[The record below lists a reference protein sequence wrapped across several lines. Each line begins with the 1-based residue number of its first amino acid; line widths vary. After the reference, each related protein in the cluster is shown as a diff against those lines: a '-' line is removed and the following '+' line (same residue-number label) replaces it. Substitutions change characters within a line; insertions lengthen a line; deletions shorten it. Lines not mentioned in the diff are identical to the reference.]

1 MFKEPYSVNN
11 YINFLFYGVDLETT
25 FPRTEILTIYK
36 NKYERLS
43 KTLPDNA
50 HSINTAYLVI
60 DNFITILNKYYPK
73 FLNNERILLFKNLY
87 NQDKYDKLI
96 FNSNLSLSFV
106 EIETDDDDLW
116 MDIVTNIYYFCNEYI
131 NYIHDDSK
139 DAYRILTISI
149 PINEYFNI
157 EKIPDIRDYN
167 PIISLSYY
175 DMIKDISV
183 DKSIKEIFTSEL
195 RYLINDNNVIK
206 NKLFTELLENC
217 ININI
222 YDTSIDVIRNIC
234 REIISYISKD
244 NLYLILHLQFRI
256 LEKIF
261 SSNLYNDPDF
271 ESMLIKKLTTI
282 MAIDIAI
289 YNESLNIDY
298 ENLKLLLLA
307 YNYCIITVQ
316 DMIDRLSND
325 LNGKKISM
333 FMYKSQL
340 FKSRNKPVL
349 VILYILMTIAS
360 VFIFFKITNI
370 KISIPLDMIP
380 NKWSDFDF
388 WSKMGKEYKE
398 KFEYV
403 LYMKK
408 YGVDIYNIENLLKSV
423 LYSVF
428 TIILFV
434 INLRII
440 KIDDIKTLII
450 NNGVSILCSFVA
462 ILMIWNKYNFDVNI
476 TMVWLI
482 YPLYLCGDYFI
493 KVHGK
498 YLIYEE
504 EVNTEVKIMI

>member
-1 MFKEPYSVNN
+1 MNSLLKHIIKIILIFTLIMCWGISLGYANN
-11 YINFLFYGVDLETT
+11 IGSENKTLNFYFENENYN
-25 FPRTEILTIYK
+25 TEII
-36 NKYERLS
+36 
-43 KTLPDNA
+43 
-50 HSINTAYLVI
+50 
-60 DNFITILNKYYPK
+60 
-73 FLNNERILLFKNLY
+73 
-87 NQDKYDKLI
+87 
-96 FNSNLSLSFV
+96 
-106 EIETDDDDLW
+106 
-116 MDIVTNIYYFCNEYI
+116 
-131 NYIHDDSK
+131 
-139 DAYRILTISI
+139 
-149 PINEYFNI
+149 
-157 EKIPDIRDYN
+157 
-167 PIISLSYY
+167 
-175 DMIKDISV
+175 
-183 DKSIKEIFTSEL
+183 KSIKEADPEL
-195 RYLINDNNVIK
+195 AIVGWAEEALQSANNPDLGKTASDLDVLIVK
-206 NKLFTELLENC
+206 G
-217 ININI
+217 
-222 YDTSIDVIRNIC
+222 
-234 REIISYISKD
+234 
-244 NLYLILHLQFRI
+244 
-256 LEKIF
+256 
-261 SSNLYNDPDF
+261 SSNLLVKGSNLFTDDLEGCLIDSDTSYKLFGSSNCVGREIVYNDRTLIVRGILKGSKANIMIQASEDPSQVLDGLTIDGTDLTLNKIEDF
-271 ESMLIKKLTTI
+271 KMMFGINEMAISGNIYYMLAKLIALMFPIIALVLILIKV
-282 MAIDIAI
+282 IA
-289 YNESLNIDY
+289 S
-298 ENLKLLLLA
+298 
-307 YNYCIITVQ
+307 
-316 DMIDRLSND
+316 
-325 LNGKKISM
+325 
-333 FMYKSQL
+333 L

-370 KISIPLDMIP
+370 KIAIPLDMIP

-476 TMVWLI
+476 TMIWLI

>member
-1 MFKEPYSVNN
+1 MNSLSKHIIKIILIFTLIMCWGISLGHANN
-11 YINFLFYGVDLETT
+11 IASENKTLNFYFENENYN
-25 FPRTEILTIYK
+25 TEII
-36 NKYERLS
+36 
-43 KTLPDNA
+43 
-50 HSINTAYLVI
+50 
-60 DNFITILNKYYPK
+60 
-73 FLNNERILLFKNLY
+73 
-87 NQDKYDKLI
+87 
-96 FNSNLSLSFV
+96 
-106 EIETDDDDLW
+106 
-116 MDIVTNIYYFCNEYI
+116 
-131 NYIHDDSK
+131 
-139 DAYRILTISI
+139 
-149 PINEYFNI
+149 
-157 EKIPDIRDYN
+157 
-167 PIISLSYY
+167 
-175 DMIKDISV
+175 
-183 DKSIKEIFTSEL
+183 KSIKEADPEL
-195 RYLINDNNVIK
+195 AIVGWAEEALQSANNPDLGKTASDLDVLTIK
-206 NKLFTELLENC
+206 G
-217 ININI
+217 
-222 YDTSIDVIRNIC
+222 
-234 REIISYISKD
+234 
-244 NLYLILHLQFRI
+244 
-256 LEKIF
+256 
-261 SSNLYNDPDF
+261 SSNLLVKGSNLFTDDLEGCLIDSDTSYKLFGSSNCVGREIVYNDRTLIVRGILKGCKANIMIQASEDPSQVLDGLTIDGTDLTLNKIEDF
-271 ESMLIKKLTTI
+271 KMMFGINEMAISGNIYYMVAKFIALMFPIIALALILIKV
-282 MAIDIAI
+282 
-289 YNESLNIDY
+289 
-298 ENLKLLLLA
+298 
-307 YNYCIITVQ
+307 IT
-316 DMIDRLSND
+316 S
-325 LNGKKISM
+325 
-333 FMYKSQL
+333 L

-380 NKWSDFDF
+380 NKWSDFEF

-476 TMVWLI
+476 TMIWLI

>member
-1 MFKEPYSVNN
+1 MIRYLKHIVRIILIFALIMCWGISLGYANN
-11 YINFLFYGVDLETT
+11 IGSENKTLNFYFENENYN
-25 FPRTEILTIYK
+25 TEII
-36 NKYERLS
+36 
-43 KTLPDNA
+43 
-50 HSINTAYLVI
+50 
-60 DNFITILNKYYPK
+60 
-73 FLNNERILLFKNLY
+73 
-87 NQDKYDKLI
+87 
-96 FNSNLSLSFV
+96 
-106 EIETDDDDLW
+106 
-116 MDIVTNIYYFCNEYI
+116 
-131 NYIHDDSK
+131 
-139 DAYRILTISI
+139 
-149 PINEYFNI
+149 
-157 EKIPDIRDYN
+157 
-167 PIISLSYY
+167 
-175 DMIKDISV
+175 
-183 DKSIKEIFTSEL
+183 KSIKEADPEL
-195 RYLINDNNVIK
+195 AIVGWAEEALQSANNPDLGKTASDLDVLTIK
-206 NKLFTELLENC
+206 G
-217 ININI
+217 
-222 YDTSIDVIRNIC
+222 
-234 REIISYISKD
+234 
-244 NLYLILHLQFRI
+244 
-256 LEKIF
+256 
-261 SSNLYNDPDF
+261 SSNLLVKGSNLFTDDLEGCLIDSDTSYKLFGSSNCVGREIVYNDRTLIVRGILKGSKANIMIQASEDPSQVLDGLTIDGTDLTLNKIEDF
-271 ESMLIKKLTTI
+271 KMMFGINEMAISGNIYYMVAKFIALMFPIIALALILIKV
-282 MAIDIAI
+282 
-289 YNESLNIDY
+289 
-298 ENLKLLLLA
+298 
-307 YNYCIITVQ
+307 IT
-316 DMIDRLSND
+316 S
-325 LNGKKISM
+325 
-333 FMYKSQL
+333 L

-476 TMVWLI
+476 TMIWLI

>member
-1 MFKEPYSVNN
+1 MNSLSKHIIKIILIFTLIMCWGISLGHANN
-11 YINFLFYGVDLETT
+11 IASENKTLNFYFENENYN
-25 FPRTEILTIYK
+25 TEII
-36 NKYERLS
+36 
-43 KTLPDNA
+43 
-50 HSINTAYLVI
+50 
-60 DNFITILNKYYPK
+60 
-73 FLNNERILLFKNLY
+73 
-87 NQDKYDKLI
+87 
-96 FNSNLSLSFV
+96 
-106 EIETDDDDLW
+106 
-116 MDIVTNIYYFCNEYI
+116 
-131 NYIHDDSK
+131 
-139 DAYRILTISI
+139 
-149 PINEYFNI
+149 
-157 EKIPDIRDYN
+157 
-167 PIISLSYY
+167 
-175 DMIKDISV
+175 
-183 DKSIKEIFTSEL
+183 KSIKEADPEL
-195 RYLINDNNVIK
+195 AIVGWAEEALQSANNPDLGKTASDLDVLIIK
-206 NKLFTELLENC
+206 G
-217 ININI
+217 
-222 YDTSIDVIRNIC
+222 
-234 REIISYISKD
+234 
-244 NLYLILHLQFRI
+244 
-256 LEKIF
+256 
-261 SSNLYNDPDF
+261 SSNLLVKGSNLFTDDLEGCLIDSDTSYKLFGSSNCVGREIVYNDRTLIVRGILKGCKANIMIQASEDPSQVLDGLTIDGTDLTLNKIEDF
-271 ESMLIKKLTTI
+271 KMMFGINEMAISGNIYYMVAKFIALMFPIIALALILIKV
-282 MAIDIAI
+282 
-289 YNESLNIDY
+289 
-298 ENLKLLLLA
+298 
-307 YNYCIITVQ
+307 IT
-316 DMIDRLSND
+316 S
-325 LNGKKISM
+325 
-333 FMYKSQL
+333 L

-476 TMVWLI
+476 TMIWLI

>member
-1 MFKEPYSVNN
+1 MNSLSKHIIKIILIFTLIMCWGISLGHANN
-11 YINFLFYGVDLETT
+11 IASENKTLNFYFENENYN
-25 FPRTEILTIYK
+25 TEII
-36 NKYERLS
+36 
-43 KTLPDNA
+43 
-50 HSINTAYLVI
+50 
-60 DNFITILNKYYPK
+60 
-73 FLNNERILLFKNLY
+73 
-87 NQDKYDKLI
+87 
-96 FNSNLSLSFV
+96 
-106 EIETDDDDLW
+106 
-116 MDIVTNIYYFCNEYI
+116 
-131 NYIHDDSK
+131 
-139 DAYRILTISI
+139 
-149 PINEYFNI
+149 
-157 EKIPDIRDYN
+157 
-167 PIISLSYY
+167 
-175 DMIKDISV
+175 
-183 DKSIKEIFTSEL
+183 KSIKEADPEL
-195 RYLINDNNVIK
+195 AIVGWAEEALQSANNPDLGKTASDLDVLTIK
-206 NKLFTELLENC
+206 G
-217 ININI
+217 
-222 YDTSIDVIRNIC
+222 
-234 REIISYISKD
+234 
-244 NLYLILHLQFRI
+244 
-256 LEKIF
+256 
-261 SSNLYNDPDF
+261 SSNLLVKGSNLFTDDLEGCLIDSDTSYKLFGSSNCVGREIVYNDRTLIVRGILKGCKANIMIQASEDPSQVLDGLTIDGTDLTLNKIEDF
-271 ESMLIKKLTTI
+271 KMMFGINEMAISGNIYYMLAKFIALMFPIIALVLILIK
-282 MAIDIAI
+282 
-289 YNESLNIDY
+289 
-298 ENLKLLLLA
+298 
-307 YNYCIITVQ
+307 V
-316 DMIDRLSND
+316 
-325 LNGKKISM
+325 IS
-333 FMYKSQL
+333 SL

-476 TMVWLI
+476 TMIWLI

>member
-1 MFKEPYSVNN
+1 MIQASEDPSQV
-11 YINFLFYGVDLETT
+11 LDG
-25 FPRTEILTIYK
+25 LTIDGTD
-36 NKYERLS
+36 L
-43 KTLPDNA
+43 T
-50 HSINTAYLVI
+50 
-60 DNFITILNKYYPK
+60 LNKIEDFK
-73 FLNNERILLFKNLY
+73 MMFGINEMAI
-87 NQDKYDKLI
+87 
-96 FNSNLSLSFV
+96 SG
-106 EIETDDDDLW
+106 
-116 MDIVTNIYYFCNEYI
+116 NIYYMVAKFI
-131 NYIHDDSK
+131 ALI
-139 DAYRILTISI
+139 
-149 PINEYFNI
+149 F
-157 EKIPDIRDYN
+157 
-167 PIISLSYY
+167 PIIAL
-175 DMIKDISV
+175 V
-183 DKSIKEIFTSEL
+183 
-195 RYLINDNNVIK
+195 
-206 NKLFTELLENC
+206 
-217 ININI
+217 
-222 YDTSIDVIRNIC
+222 
-234 REIISYISKD
+234 
-244 NLYLILHLQFRI
+244 LILI
-256 LEKIF
+256 KVI
-261 SSNLYNDPDF
+261 SS
-271 ESMLIKKLTTI
+271 
-282 MAIDIAI
+282 
-289 YNESLNIDY
+289 
-298 ENLKLLLLA
+298 
-307 YNYCIITVQ
+307 
-316 DMIDRLSND
+316 
-325 LNGKKISM
+325 
-333 FMYKSQL
+333 L

-476 TMVWLI
+476 TMIWLI

>member
-1 MFKEPYSVNN
+1 MNSLSKHIIKIILIFTLIMCWGISLGHANN
-11 YINFLFYGVDLETT
+11 IASENKTLNFYFENENYN
-25 FPRTEILTIYK
+25 TEII
-36 NKYERLS
+36 
-43 KTLPDNA
+43 
-50 HSINTAYLVI
+50 
-60 DNFITILNKYYPK
+60 
-73 FLNNERILLFKNLY
+73 
-87 NQDKYDKLI
+87 
-96 FNSNLSLSFV
+96 
-106 EIETDDDDLW
+106 
-116 MDIVTNIYYFCNEYI
+116 
-131 NYIHDDSK
+131 
-139 DAYRILTISI
+139 
-149 PINEYFNI
+149 
-157 EKIPDIRDYN
+157 
-167 PIISLSYY
+167 
-175 DMIKDISV
+175 
-183 DKSIKEIFTSEL
+183 KSIKEADPEL
-195 RYLINDNNVIK
+195 AIVGWAEEALQSANNPDLGKTASDLDVLTIK
-206 NKLFTELLENC
+206 G
-217 ININI
+217 
-222 YDTSIDVIRNIC
+222 
-234 REIISYISKD
+234 
-244 NLYLILHLQFRI
+244 
-256 LEKIF
+256 
-261 SSNLYNDPDF
+261 SSNLLVKGSNLFTDDLDGCLIDSDTSYKLFGSSNCVGRDIVYNDRTLIVRGILKGCKANIMIQASEDPSQVLDGLTIDGTDLTLNKIEDF
-271 ESMLIKKLTTI
+271 KMMFGINEMAISGNIYYMVAKFIALMFPIIALALILIKV
-282 MAIDIAI
+282 
-289 YNESLNIDY
+289 
-298 ENLKLLLLA
+298 
-307 YNYCIITVQ
+307 IT
-316 DMIDRLSND
+316 S
-325 LNGKKISM
+325 
-333 FMYKSQL
+333 L

-476 TMVWLI
+476 TMIWLI

>member
-1 MFKEPYSVNN
+1 MNSLLKHIIKIILIFTLIMCWGISLGHANN
-11 YINFLFYGVDLETT
+11 IASENKTLNFYFENENYN
-25 FPRTEILTIYK
+25 TEII
-36 NKYERLS
+36 
-43 KTLPDNA
+43 
-50 HSINTAYLVI
+50 
-60 DNFITILNKYYPK
+60 
-73 FLNNERILLFKNLY
+73 
-87 NQDKYDKLI
+87 
-96 FNSNLSLSFV
+96 
-106 EIETDDDDLW
+106 
-116 MDIVTNIYYFCNEYI
+116 
-131 NYIHDDSK
+131 
-139 DAYRILTISI
+139 
-149 PINEYFNI
+149 
-157 EKIPDIRDYN
+157 
-167 PIISLSYY
+167 
-175 DMIKDISV
+175 
-183 DKSIKEIFTSEL
+183 KSIKEADPEL
-195 RYLINDNNVIK
+195 AIVGWAEEALQSANNPDLGKTASDLDVLIVK
-206 NKLFTELLENC
+206 G
-217 ININI
+217 
-222 YDTSIDVIRNIC
+222 
-234 REIISYISKD
+234 
-244 NLYLILHLQFRI
+244 
-256 LEKIF
+256 
-261 SSNLYNDPDF
+261 SSNLLVKGSNLFTDDLEGCLIDSDTSYKLFGSSNCVGREIVYNDRTLIVRGILKGCKANIMIQASEDPSQVLDGLTIDGTDLTLNKIEEF
-271 ESMLIKKLTTI
+271 KMMFGINEMAISGNIYYMVAKFIALMFPIIALALILIKV
-282 MAIDIAI
+282 
-289 YNESLNIDY
+289 
-298 ENLKLLLLA
+298 
-307 YNYCIITVQ
+307 IT
-316 DMIDRLSND
+316 S
-325 LNGKKISM
+325 
-333 FMYKSQL
+333 L

-476 TMVWLI
+476 TMIWLI

>member
-1 MFKEPYSVNN
+1 MNSLSKHIIKIILIFTLIMCWGISLGHANN
-11 YINFLFYGVDLETT
+11 IASENKTLNFYFENENYN
-25 FPRTEILTIYK
+25 TEII
-36 NKYERLS
+36 
-43 KTLPDNA
+43 
-50 HSINTAYLVI
+50 
-60 DNFITILNKYYPK
+60 
-73 FLNNERILLFKNLY
+73 
-87 NQDKYDKLI
+87 
-96 FNSNLSLSFV
+96 
-106 EIETDDDDLW
+106 
-116 MDIVTNIYYFCNEYI
+116 
-131 NYIHDDSK
+131 
-139 DAYRILTISI
+139 
-149 PINEYFNI
+149 
-157 EKIPDIRDYN
+157 
-167 PIISLSYY
+167 
-175 DMIKDISV
+175 
-183 DKSIKEIFTSEL
+183 KSIKEADPEL
-195 RYLINDNNVIK
+195 AIVGWAEEALQSANNPDLGKTASDLDVLTIK
-206 NKLFTELLENC
+206 G
-217 ININI
+217 
-222 YDTSIDVIRNIC
+222 
-234 REIISYISKD
+234 
-244 NLYLILHLQFRI
+244 
-256 LEKIF
+256 
-261 SSNLYNDPDF
+261 SSNLLVKGSNLFTDDLEGCLIDSDTSYKLFGSSNCVGREIVYNDRTLIVRGILKGCKANIMIQASEDPSQVLDGLTIDGTDLTLNKIEDF
-271 ESMLIKKLTTI
+271 KMMFGINEMAISGNIYYMVAKFIALIFPIIVLALILIKV
-282 MAIDIAI
+282 
-289 YNESLNIDY
+289 
-298 ENLKLLLLA
+298 
-307 YNYCIITVQ
+307 IT
-316 DMIDRLSND
+316 S
-325 LNGKKISM
+325 
-333 FMYKSQL
+333 L

-476 TMVWLI
+476 TMIWLI